1 MIKAENVILLPAKNE
16 AQAIGKV
23 IDDIHSIGYHN
34 IVCPISGCTDNTIE
48 VATQH
53 GATVLSNCPTG
64 KGRAVGYA
72 LKQINAKKIVMLDS
86 DNTYPVKAIPQL
98 FELLNQF
105 EVVAGTRKFN
115 SQNMPI
121 VNRLGNY
128 FITYQAVFLHGLGIK
143 DLCTGMWGFRGDVV
157 RKLDIKS
164 YGFTLE
170 AEIFVFTAKNR
181 LKFGQIPI
189 EYYPRIGNKKINRL
203 DHLKIMWYLWTRSLT

>member
-23 IDDIHSIGYHN
+23 IDDIHSIGYHD
-34 IVCPISGCTDNTIE
+34 IVCPISGCTDNTVE
-48 VATQH
+48 VATEH
-53 GATVLSNCPTG
+53 GATVLSECPTG
-64 KGRAVGYA
+64 KGRAVNYA
-72 LKQINAKKIVMLDS
+72 LRQINAQKIIMLDS

-98 FELLNQF
+98 LEMLDKF

-121 VNRLGNY
+121 INRLGNY
-128 FITYQAVFLHGLGIK
+128 FITYQAAFLHGVPIK
-143 DLCTGMWGFRGDVV
+143 DLCTGMWGFRGDVA

-170 AEIFVFTAKNR
+170 AELFVFIAKNR

-189 EYYPRIGNKKINRL
+189 EYYPRIGDKKINRL
-203 DHLKIMWYLWTRSLT
+203 DHLKIMWYLWRHSFI